1 MTDTAGQPADD
12 SIERDPSFAAR
23 HAWTIFAAAILIL
36 ILTGLAA
43 LGIRGA
49 RRAARR
55 NSATCQMMQFGLA
68 MHNYLDEHKSFP
80 PQAITDK
87 SGRPLLSWRVAL
99 LPYME
104 ATALYEEFHLDEPW
118 DSPHNIK
125 LVSRMPSYY
134 QSLAGERG
142 TKTNYLL
149 PVGKGALYTGT
160 GAVSL
165 KQLPDGTS
173 KTFLIVEA
181 DNDQAVT
188 WSEPKDLAYNPA
200 NPTRGLGKLWG
211 GNFHVSLADGSV
223 RVLSTNTDPRELRAG
238 FDPAD
243 GRGPNVDGF

>member
-1 MTDTAGQPADD
+1 
-12 SIERDPSFAAR
+12 
-23 HAWTIFAAAILIL
+23 
-36 ILTGLAA
+36 
-43 LGIRGA
+43 
-49 RRAARR
+49 
-55 NSATCQMMQFGLA
+55 MMQFGLA

-188 WSEPKDLAYNPA
+188 WSEPKDLAYDPA
-200 NPTRGLGKLWG
+200 NPMRGLGKLWG
-211 GNFHVSLADGSV
+211 SSFNVLLADGSV
-223 RVLSTNTDPRELRAG
+223 RYFSTNTDPRELRAG

-243 GRGPNVDGF
+243 GRGPKYDDY